1 MKNKLPVQ
9 KAGGPTPEIPS
20 SMHAKVDMDREMQ
33 YKAKEALGTLER
45 AQEHMRDKELMKH
58 VKKLG
63 REKMKTLKDI
73 C

>member
-9 KAGGPTPEIPS
+9 KAGGPTPEIPAA
-20 SMHAKVDMDREMQ
+20 MHAKVDMDREMQ
-33 YKAKEALGTLER
+33 YKAKSALDDIER
-45 AQEHMRDKELMKH
+45 AEGHKKDRELMKH